1 MSTSSRPIC
10 RHHWRGEVF
19 IFWLSLVNSII
30 VFQRYNN
37 IQSKRRN
44 KGKQGICWVEI
55 ELNIDTFQVTL
66 KRRDISPTQLPQF
79 GDKFRDHWS
88 SCSRSQLW
96 YEHRLFTRITTQIWN
111 VQTYLA
117 CSFPLAVAVLVWRR
131 RHHSLYCLIFL
142 SRCSQLYACSVRWIL
157 SLAVSPSPRVS
168 SYWRENCISTDTEWN
183 EFGSLWNARVHK
195 RKKRKYKPNITA
207 EITYRS
213 TDLVCFCSSYYP
225 VSWQSE
231 ALESLFSVLLGFK
244 MSRLS
249 EETRLSTV
257 IVDGDPWRT

>member
-88 SCSRSQLW
+88 SCSRSRLW
-96 YEHRLFTRITTQIWN
+96 TQAFHTYNYTNLKRADIFGVFVSTCSRSLGLEEETPFFVLFNILISVFSAICLQ
-111 VQTYLA
+111 
-117 CSFPLAVAVLVWRR
+117 CAVN
-131 RHHSLYCLIFL
+131 SL
-142 SRCSQLYACSVRWIL
+142 
-157 SLAVSPSPRVS
+157 PR
-168 SYWRENCISTDTEWN
+168 CISQSQSFLILTRKLYQHRYWVKWIW
-183 EFGSLWNARVHK
+183 EFMKCTGS
-195 RKKRKYKPNITA
+195 
-207 EITYRS
+207 
-213 TDLVCFCSSYYP
+213 
-225 VSWQSE
+225 
-231 ALESLFSVLLGFK
+231 
-244 MSRLS
+244 
-249 EETRLSTV
+249 
-257 IVDGDPWRT
+257 